1 MLFVWDAPCQ
11 KAFEEF
17 CRLINSPI
25 LHYPDVSKGHYY
37 IETDGSNL
45 GLGAVLSQ
53 KDDQGRFGPI
63 AYASSGLSERS
74 TKIWSNRNRSTGVCL
89 CS

>member
-1 MLFVWDAPCQ
+1 M
-11 KAFEEF
+11 
-17 CRLINSPI
+17 
-25 LHYPDVSKGHYY
+25 SKGHYY

-63 AYASSGLSERS
+63 AYASSGLSRDQQTSILFEQS
-74 TKIWSNRNRSTGVCL
+74 SKLVPH
-89 CS
+89 